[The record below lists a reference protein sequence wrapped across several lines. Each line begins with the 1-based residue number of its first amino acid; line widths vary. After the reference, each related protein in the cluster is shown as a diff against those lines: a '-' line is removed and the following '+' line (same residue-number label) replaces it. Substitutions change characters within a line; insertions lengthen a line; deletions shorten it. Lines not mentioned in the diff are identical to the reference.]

1 MARAGAAADNDPV
14 GTPRRLTLLPAVLL
28 LLVASVG
35 CTGPA
40 PAPVAVR
47 SSARSA
53 TPVVVPVGSPPAT
66 SPPSSGAPYPVPV
79 VLWGTW
85 QPVGQ
90 IVGTGDL
97 LLNLVF
103 SAHSFAFY
111 DYDDDPSAAA
121 IGRAWAVGPEQL
133 ALGARGPCDTPAVYT
148 WRISGDRLTLSGG
161 SDDRCQRHE
170 PLVTRV
176 WRRVSNR
183 TAPADTD
190 LTN

>member
-1 MARAGAAADNDPV
+1 M
-14 GTPRRLTLLPAVLL
+14 GTPRRLPLIAVALVL
-28 LLVASVG
+28 VVASAG

-40 PAPVAVR
+40 HAPVVPIGAPPA
-47 SSARSA
+47 SAEPTAS
-53 TPVVVPVGSPPAT
+53 VSPPPT
-66 SPPSSGAPYPVPV
+66 GPPYPVPT

-90 IVGTGDL
+90 VVGTGDL

-121 IGRAWAVGPEQL
+121 IGRAWAVGPDQL
-133 ALGARGPCDTPAVYT
+133 ELGTRGPCETPSVYT
-148 WRISGDRLTLSGG
+148 WRISGDRLTLGGG
-161 SDDRCQRHE
+161 STDRCQRHE

-176 WRRVSNR
+176 WRRVSSR

-190 LTN
+190 LTT

>member
-1 MARAGAAADNDPV
+1 M
-14 GTPRRLTLLPAVLL
+14 GTPRRLLL
-28 LLVASVG
+28 LLGVLVVVVASVG
-35 CTGPA
+35 CTDPA
-40 PAPVAVR
+40 PTAARPAARPAAP
-47 SSARSA
+47 A
-53 TPVVVPVGSPPAT
+53 TVPPPVVSVVPIGAPPAASPP
-66 SPPSSGAPYPVPV
+66 PSGAPDPVPV

-90 IVGTGDL
+90 VIGTGDL

-121 IGRAWAVGPEQL
+121 IGRAWTVGPDQIE
-133 ALGARGPCDTPAVYT
+133 LGTRGPCDTPAVYT
-148 WRISGDRLTLSGG
+148 WHISGNQLTLGGG
-161 SDDRCQRHE
+161 SSDRCQRHE